1 MYLGDFAAG
10 ATVPVYFNTRD
21 LDAAPTTL
29 SSGTVRV
36 YRADT
41 DVEDDSG
48 ITLDTDY
55 DSRTGLHQVLI
66 DTSSDGTFYAAGND
80 FVVVLTVGT
89 VDGIS
94 VVGSAVAQFSIENRY
109 NDASD
114 LLTTAIAN
122 TQPAV
127 GSRPTPLQALLMVT
141 RFLMTER
148 GVSGLTMTI
157 YQEDGSTPA
166 MTFTLN
172 DENTP
177 TSYTRA
183 T

>member
-1 MYLGDFAAG
+1 MYLGDFVVG

-21 LDAAPTTL
+21 IDAAPITL
-29 SSGTVRV
+29 VSGTVRV

-48 ITLDTDY
+48 ITLDADY

-66 DTSSDGTFYAAGND
+66 DTSADGTFYASGND

-94 VVGSAVAQFSIENRY
+94 VVGSAVAQFSIENRT
-109 NDASD
+109 AA
-114 LLTTAIAN
+114 LMLTSAIAN
-122 TQPAV
+122 SQPAV
-127 GSRPTPLQALLMVT
+127 GSRPSIAQGILMLT

-148 GVSGLTMTI
+148 TISGLTLTI

-172 DENTP
+172 DPSTP